1 MYIIISF
8 YMVSIQNF
16 CSLYLKGEKKVGS
29 EKKNVKKIMDKW
41 NAWQHSVIYSPATY
55 NRTHKED
62 KRTQNFSLHVF
73 MFS

>member
-29 EKKNVKKIMDKW
+29 EKKNVKKIMDK
-41 NAWQHSVIYSPATY
+41 
-55 NRTHKED
+55 
-62 KRTQNFSLHVF
+62 
-73 MFS
+73 